1 MGRICYEGGAS
12 PASSTHNPVHIPEEG
27 GQGYVGGGLPEAAA
41 SVGHFTFLYSAR
53 YCHLVHPLQN
63 VHQLQ
68 NVSVLH
74 SPSFI

>member
-1 MGRICYEGGAS
+1 MGWICYQSGAS
-12 PASSTHNPVHIPEEG
+12 PSSSTHNTFHIPAG
-27 GQGYVGGGLPEAAA
+27 YGQGYVGGGLPEAAA

-68 NVSVLH
+68 NVSSLH